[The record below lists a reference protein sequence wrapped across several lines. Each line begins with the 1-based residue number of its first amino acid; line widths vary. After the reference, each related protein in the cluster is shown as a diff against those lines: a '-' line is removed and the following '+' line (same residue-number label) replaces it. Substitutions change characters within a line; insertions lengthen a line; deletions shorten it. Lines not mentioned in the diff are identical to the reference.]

1 MTGRAPVPR
10 RRTERGF
17 ALLFVLWFLVLL
29 SAVAIHLTSSS
40 RVEIAL
46 ARNTVG
52 AAKAEALADAALV
65 RAAFSLGDP
74 RPEIGW
80 DADGTPHRL
89 MMRDGEAE
97 IVAEDENGRINPN
110 LASRDLL
117 VQFFLA
123 LDAESG
129 IAEAVSDAIMSR
141 RNASAAKPGAP
152 VTGPQ
157 AAMPAAPP
165 SPTMPPGQAP
175 PPAPPFGA
183 AAVFDS
189 VDDLADLSEM
199 PAELLAAAEP
209 YLSVYSKAAEP
220 DPTHASAV
228 VRRALEGLPQPNGQT
243 PPAAAPTNPS
253 EVIIRATIRARTN
266 SGVRFGREA
275 VMRIDPALPNGYSVL
290 WWRRLSEER

>member
-1 MTGRAPVPR
+1 MMVRAPGPPR
-10 RRTERGF
+10 RSERGF

-29 SAVAIHLTSSS
+29 SAVAIHLTSSG

-52 AAKAEALADAALV
+52 AAKAEALADAGLV

-89 MMRDGEAE
+89 TMRDGEVD

-123 LDAESG
+123 LDAERDT
-129 IAEAVSDAIMSR
+129 AEAVSDAIMSR
-141 RNASAAKPGAP
+141 RNAAAATPGTPA
-152 VTGPQ
+152 TGPQ
-157 AAMPAAPP
+157 VAMPAASPS
-165 SPTMPPGQAP
+165 SPT
-175 PPAPPFGA
+175 PPFGA

-189 VDDLADLSEM
+189 VDDLAGLSEM

-220 DPTHASAV
+220 DPTHAPAV
-228 VRRALEGLPQPNGQT
+228 VRRALAGLPRTTGQT
-243 PPAAAPTNPS
+243 PPTAGPTNPS
-253 EVIIRATIRARTN
+253 DVIIRATVRARTN
-266 SGVRFGREA
+266 SGMRFSRQA
-275 VMRIDPALPNGYSVL
+275 VIRIDPALPKGYAVL
-290 WWRRLSEER
+290 WWRHLSEAP